1 MGKLNGSAST
11 FASLKGWL
19 VGLTS
24 VLVVI
29 PAVINA
35 GIDVYASFAKLPKS
49 EAEKVNVALFQKY
62 FNKQPVAAFPVPIK
76 QSNGTVEVRF
86 SVYEEGDVFVEFGK
100 FTQWFPFPNSA
111 PPTVALSVFPQAHA
125 QGNTALRGV
134 GAYQQTDEMQGSA
147 IVRKREFEN
156 GVVEQYV
163 LNPRT
168 GDIEDFKVRREAP
181 ASRNNA
187 SNAMPKIAPID
198 LDALRQGRA
207 GTTGVAARP

>member
-1 MGKLNGSAST
+1 MGKD
-11 FASLKGWL
+11 FAKLKKWL

-35 GIDVYASFAKLPKS
+35 GIDIYASLAKLPKS

-86 SVYEEGDVFVEFGK
+86 SVYEEGDVFVEFGR
-100 FTQWFPFPNSA
+100 FTQWFPFPAGQS
-111 PPTVALSVFPQAHA
+111 PTTAFSVFAQAYA
-125 QGNTALRGV
+125 QSNAGLRGA
-134 GAYQQTDEMQGSA
+134 GAYQQTDQMQGDA
-147 IVRKREFEN
+147 IVRKRAFEN

-168 GDIEDFKVRREAP
+168 GDIEDFKARREAP
-181 ASRNNA
+181 AARPKPGNA
-187 SNAMPKIAPID
+187 APKIAPID
-198 LDALRQGRA
+198 LDALRQSRA